1 MSTEHYFDNLVQTI
15 SMLRDPKKGCPWD
28 LKQTHESLIKY
39 LIEEAFE
46 AVHAIET
53 GNPEKIKD
61 ELGDVLLQV
70 ILHSVIASQKNHFTI
85 RDVVNQINS
94 KMIRR
99 HPHVFTESTV
109 ESVEEVKKNWEA
121 IKKQENPMHTHH
133 TFGPHSLANTALL
146 CAAKIG
152 EKTHKID
159 FDWPSVS
166 PVMEKVVEELSELKD
181 EIGQTSNKK
190 KIEEEF
196 GDLLFSM
203 AQLGRHLGLDP
214 ELSLRRANEKFI
226 NRFSAMEDEAL
237 KNRKKFSDY
246 TREEKEELW
255 KKVKKNE
262 AK

>member
-1 MSTEHYFDNLVQTI
+1 
-15 SMLRDPKKGCPWD
+15 
-28 LKQTHESLIKY
+28 
-39 LIEEAFE
+39 
-46 AVHAIET
+46 
-53 GNPEKIKD
+53 
-61 ELGDVLLQV
+61 
-70 ILHSVIASQKNHFTI
+70 
-85 RDVVNQINS
+85 
-94 KMIRR
+94 
-99 HPHVFTESTV
+99 
-109 ESVEEVKKNWEA
+109 
-121 IKKQENPMHTHH
+121 
-133 TFGPHSLANTALL
+133 
-146 CAAKIG
+146 
-152 EKTHKID
+152 
-159 FDWPSVS
+159 
-166 PVMEKVVEELSELKD
+166 MEKVVEELSELKD